1 MRKIKILLLI
11 SLVMAIS
18 LLLCSCPCYPSI
30 FKWNITSVTGEITF
44 INGNSARISR
54 SHYRAETHP
63 LAVHQGMTYLD
74 IKWNNKVIFKPL
86 DSDEELI
93 GIYEVDYHTD
103 YRTFFTI
110 TFENGEKTENGNAAT
125 HGLDP
130 RDINPFRAYMTFE
143 FRGMVYSFCVGY
155 DEDTLTEKEYEEDYE
170 RFISNLRSEDN
181 MLQKGNIELHSS
193 GARIYADFLYNNR
206 EYDELYREGLILRVL
221 QLTSD
226 NQLIMLDELKEGK
239 CMFVHYVYYDHD
251 YSNTKMREGY
261 VIYYI
266 DPLQ

>member
-1 MRKIKILLLI
+1 
-11 SLVMAIS
+11 
-18 LLLCSCPCYPSI
+18 
-30 FKWNITSVTGEITF
+30 
-44 INGNSARISR
+44 
-54 SHYRAETHP
+54 
-63 LAVHQGMTYLD
+63 
-74 IKWNNKVIFKPL
+74 
-86 DSDEELI
+86 
-93 GIYEVDYHTD
+93 
-103 YRTFFTI
+103 
-110 TFENGEKTENGNAAT
+110 
-125 HGLDP
+125 
-130 RDINPFRAYMTFE
+130 
-143 FRGMVYSFCVGY
+143 
-155 DEDTLTEKEYEEDYE
+155 
-170 RFISNLRSEDN
+170 

-266 DPLQ
+266 DPFAIIQKQPDDFFRRVLNCDAISL